1 MMSSKTEVQF
11 NERTFEA
18 YGQEGLDPPRG
29 ILAVKA
35 RYEKFKSKFKED
47 KGPLQIIIKS
57 MHRRPKIIFDI
68 TGKAIKKDFLT
79 YTTEYIGHDW
89 LGNEMKVIDKH

>member
-1 MMSSKTEVQF
+1 MSSKTEVQF

-47 KGPLQIIIKS
+47 K
-57 MHRRPKIIFDI
+57 RTVTDN
-68 TGKAIKKDFLT
+68 
-79 YTTEYIGHDW
+79 Y
-89 LGNEMKVIDKH
+89 

>member
-1 MMSSKTEVQF
+1 MLRFNIDLGLAAFPTIGRQF

-35 RYEKFKSKFKED
+35 RYQNFKSKFKED

-57 MHRRPKIIFDI
+57 MHRRPKIIFDK
-68 TGKAIKKDFLT
+68 TGKAIKIF
-79 YTTEYIGHDW
+79 
-89 LGNEMKVIDKH
+89 